1 MRICGYRDLTVEK
14 KHMNEKPVETSKIP
28 SKKSEDELLEAIR
41 RLLLL
46 KENPHHTQELAALT
60 NLPETNDTDLIA
72 DTEDLTFS
80 SQPSST
86 SPTCIPAKDL
96 SSANAT
102 PPTTPRAPITPIPTP
117 PPLWRGCA
125 SFLCPEYRPIGDHRP
140 KCTAAARECAL
151 CGVHVCPDC
160 LLKDSPCD
168 CSHCQKNYR
177 CPRCFGWFGQT
188 LCRKVEE
195 DERERERREAEEEKR
210 RKAEEEM
217 EKADGVAEI
226 AGAFMD
232 MAGLDV

>member
-14 KHMNEKPVETSKIP
+14 EDMDEKLVERSRNLSKE
-28 SKKSEDELLEAIR
+28 SEDELLEVIR
-41 RLLLL
+41 SLLLSR
-46 KENPHHTQELAALT
+46 ENPRHTQELAAST
-60 NLPETNDTDLIA
+60 HLPETDDTDLVA
-72 DTEDLTFS
+72 GTEDLNLS
-80 SQPSST
+80 SQPSSI
-86 SPTCIPAKDL
+86 SPTSIPAKNL

-102 PPTTPRAPITPIPTP
+102 PPSTPRTPITLTPSP

-125 SFLCPEYRPIGDHRP
+125 SFLCPEDRPIGDHRP
-140 KCTAAARECAL
+140 RCTAAVRECTL

-168 CSHCQKNYR
+168 CSYCQENYR
-177 CPRCFGWFGQT
+177 CPSCFRWLGQPS
-188 LCRKVEE
+188 CRKVEE
-195 DERERERREAEEEKR
+195 DEKARKRREAEEEKR

-217 EKADGVAEI
+217 AKADGVAEI